1 MAVAA
6 FLLTAVYYMLRDHTT
21 YVDLTANHFQKR
33 DKQRAADRLVRQLS
47 ALGYAVKRE
56 AAA

>member
-1 MAVAA
+1 MI
-6 FLLTAVYYMLRDHTT
+6 RDHTT

-47 ALGYAVKRE
+47 ALGYTVKLE